1 MLTRGKAESRQR
13 QNSCLTVLG
22 DLRAAVICWVRE
34 NLRHPKTVA
43 CYCKRLYG
51 RSYTCGNG
59 DLHGVATG
67 LSSLNQNWFGKA
79 PKTALT
85 VGGPKGEQQ
94 MSTVDL
100 PLQTLLGYLQKLAE
114 QSLSLWDVPE
124 DAVVRLINI
133 SENTTYLV
141 EASQGY
147 KAILRIHR
155 KNYHSLRAI
164 ESELAWLEA
173 LGREK
178 VIRTPDYYLGRNSCA
193 IQFGKTDALIDGRF
207 MVLFHFV
214 DGNAPDES
222 LDMTYGFHA
231 LGAIAARCHDH
242 AISWAK
248 PTYFERLT
256 WDAEAVFGPAAT
268 WGNWRDA
275 PLVDRDIA
283 KVLEEVEKTVCARL
297 EAFGK
302 ASERFNLIHADMRLA
317 NLLVGQEGTRLIDF
331 DDCGHGWFLYDFAA
345 SISFIEDDPRIPAFK
360 DAWVRGYRSIRDL
373 NAEDEAEIETFIMLR
388 RMALLAWIGS
398 HIEAP
403 EAQKLAPEFA
413 SVTAKIGKLYLEQCK
428 MLTGN

>member
-59 DLHGVATG
+59 DWHGVATG

-155 KNYHSLRAI
+155 KTITHCAPSKVSL
-164 ESELAWLEA
+164 
-173 LGREK
+173 LG
-178 VIRTPDYYLGRNSCA
+178 
-193 IQFGKTDALIDGRF
+193 
-207 MVLFHFV
+207 
-214 DGNAPDES
+214 
-222 LDMTYGFHA
+222 
-231 LGAIAARCHDH
+231 
-242 AISWAK
+242 
-248 PTYFERLT
+248 
-256 WDAEAVFGPAAT
+256 
-268 WGNWRDA
+268 
-275 PLVDRDIA
+275 
-283 KVLEEVEKTVCARL
+283 
-297 EAFGK
+297 
-302 ASERFNLIHADMRLA
+302 
-317 NLLVGQEGTRLIDF
+317 
-331 DDCGHGWFLYDFAA
+331 
-345 SISFIEDDPRIPAFK
+345 
-360 DAWVRGYRSIRDL
+360 
-373 NAEDEAEIETFIMLR
+373 
-388 RMALLAWIGS
+388 
-398 HIEAP
+398 
-403 EAQKLAPEFA
+403 
-413 SVTAKIGKLYLEQCK
+413 
-428 MLTGN
+428 